1 MINPFEY
8 VTVLISIVLGLGITQ
23 ILTGIAD
30 LVHQSKRVKVYWP
43 HLLWVIV
50 ILVLH
55 VQDWWVTF
63 DLRNFAPWRLP
74 TFLFVMMYPVV
85 LFILARLLFPFGI
98 QEGVVDLKEFYFEN
112 YRKIFVFGATLP
124 ILAILNDLFVRG
136 TEVAPRLPL
145 GPELTK
151 LILPIFL
158 ISMCIRKKESPEWVH
173 KLIALAFLGILVTS
187 IIIEWNVWLIVN

>member
-63 DLRNFAPWRLP
+63 DLRNFSPWRLP
-74 TFLFVMMYPVV
+74 TFLFVMIYPVV
-85 LFILARLLFPFGI
+85 LFILARLLFPFGL
-98 QEGVVDLKEFYFEN
+98 QEGMVDLKEFYLEN
-112 YRKIFVFGATLP
+112 YRKIFVFGAALP
-124 ILAILNDLFVRG
+124 ILAILDSVLIRG
-136 TEVAPRLPL
+136 MDWKAQLI
-145 GPELTK
+145 K
-151 LILPIFL
+151 FILPSFL
-158 ISMCIRKKESPEWVH
+158 IFMCLRKKESPEWLH
-173 KLIALAFLGILVTS
+173 KLIALAFFGILVTS
-187 IIIEWNVWLIVN
+187 IIIEWNVWLIAN